1 MGSRK
6 INSLKFIV
14 TTLLEI
20 QNCDFFQTSLTGH
33 DHFMVCLKQLFEKGS
48 LRWRSRGNGT
58 PPPTRWKPV
67 WHGLLHISASGIRN
81 QAMLPLGAMPV
92 LLPAVSYL
100 AAARAEGT
108 QPRVPP
114 RSLQTQV
121 APRMCQGRNCNRCRS
136 GSF

>member
-1 MGSRK
+1 M
-6 INSLKFIV
+6 
-14 TTLLEI
+14 
-20 QNCDFFQTSLTGH
+20 
-33 DHFMVCLKQLFEKGS
+33 
-48 LRWRSRGNGT
+48 T

-81 QAMLPLGAMPV
+81 QAMPV

-114 RSLQTQV
+114 RSLQTPGGAQDV
-121 APRMCQGRNCNRCRS
+121 S
-136 GSF
+136 GEEL